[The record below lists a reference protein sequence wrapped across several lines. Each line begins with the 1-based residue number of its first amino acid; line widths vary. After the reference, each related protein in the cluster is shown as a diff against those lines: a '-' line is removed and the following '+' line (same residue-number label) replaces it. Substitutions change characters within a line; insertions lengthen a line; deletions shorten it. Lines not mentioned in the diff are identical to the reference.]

1 MNENRMNEIN
11 QDGIAAI
18 NRRTGELMTRHHDDS
33 NTMARNREALPEILS
48 VKQAADLLGSSE
60 SYVRILCRQGRI
72 RSVKLGKNWKIGRDA
87 LIKQMDLLIPDIPRT
102 QDERPYASTAETVE
116 IIIRIEVPAEL
127 AERLANTKVIV
138 STAGRPTR

>member
-1 MNENRMNEIN
+1 
-11 QDGIAAI
+11 
-18 NRRTGELMTRHHDDS
+18 MTRHHDDS